1 MFKLAHLSDPHLGP
15 LPQPTIFQLASKR
28 ILGYLNWQINRK
40 NNLTSKYLEQL
51 VEDIH
56 NQNPDHTVVTG
67 DLVNLSL
74 PIEFKNSLNWLNQL
88 GRPEDVSIIPG
99 NHDAYVPGALKKAKQ
114 EWNEY
119 LVGDY
124 NSSGSIEF
132 PYCRIR
138 KNIAIIGTSSAIAT
152 APFMATG
159 RVGFKQLARLTQL
172 LDELSQ
178 GNYFRIIL
186 IHHPPYRNATSWYK
200 SLLDFHNFKN
210 TIKIAGAELILH
222 GHTHNTGYS
231 TIELENKYIPIVG
244 VPSASK
250 APNGKYPSARYN
262 LFSIDYDGK
271 DWSCDM
277 VERGFC
283 EKKDKIVKISQ
294 KKLNSAKPAP

>member
-15 LPQPTIFQLASKR
+15 LPHPTIFQLASKR
-28 ILGYLNWQINRK
+28 ILGYLNWQLNRK
-40 NNLTSKYLEQL
+40 NNLTSQYLDLL

-56 NQNPDHTVVTG
+56 HQNPDHIVVTG

-74 PIEFKNSLNWLNQL
+74 PIEFKNSLHWLNQL
-88 GRPEDVSIIPG
+88 GTPENVSIIPG

-114 EWNEY
+114 EWTEY
-119 LVGDY
+119 LDGDY
-124 NSSGSIEF
+124 NSTGSIEF

-138 KNIAIIGTSSAIAT
+138 ENIAIIGTSSAIAT

-159 RVGFKQLARLTQL
+159 RVGFKQLAKLTQL
-172 LDELSQ
+172 LAELSQ
-178 GNYFRIIL
+178 ENYFRIVL
-186 IHHPPYRNATSWYK
+186 IHHPPYRNATSWSK

-210 TIKIAGAELILH
+210 SIKLGGAELILH

-271 DWSCDM
+271 NWSCDM
-277 VERGFC
+277 IERGFC
-283 EKKDKIVKISQ
+283 DKEKEIVELSQ
-294 KKLNSAKPAP
+294 KKLISTEPTS

>member
-88 GRPEDVSIIPG
+88 GSPEDVSIIPG

-114 EWNEY
+114 VWSEY

-124 NSSGSIEF
+124 NSSKLIEF

-159 RVGFKQLARLTQL
+159 RVGFKQLARLSQL
-172 LDELSQ
+172 LDKLLQ
-178 GNYFRIIL
+178 DNYFRIIL

-210 TIKIAGAELILH
+210 TIKITGAELILH

-283 EKKDKIVKISQ
+283 EKKDKIVEISQ
-294 KKLNSAKPAP
+294 KKLN